1 MTSNSA
7 KIAIKASGFLSKRRG
22 LFLFKLLL
30 SFAILSYLVSHLD
43 AEELLAALRDV
54 RLSALVM
61 ACGLLPLNI
70 GLQFFKWHY
79 LLRRA
84 VRPMIA
90 PRFSFYS
97 LLAGFPLGLL
107 TPGRWGELGRAFF
120 LPQLNERKV
129 MVLAAFD
136 KIFDLLLSLLL
147 GAIALLYLTA
157 KKMLPAELFMPC
169 VALLALVVMLNALAL
184 QPSALKSFLFLIK
197 RKTRAKPSSL
207 RVLTLF
213 SRKERATI
221 WLISFG
227 FALTYSLQ
235 FVLLLRGFVEV
246 PFFQGMLGVSAA
258 FFAKSLLPIALGD
271 LGVRE
276 GAAAFF
282 FARMA
287 ISPQAAFNASLLL
300 FLINLLLPSLLGMAL
315 IWKYR
320 ASPSFHSR
328 RKTLA
333 P

>member
-1 MTSNSA
+1 MPSNSA

-22 LFLFKLLL
+22 LYLFKLLL
-30 SFAILSYLVSHLD
+30 SFAILSYLVSHLN
-43 AEELLAALRDV
+43 AKELLAALRDV
-54 RLSALVM
+54 RLSAFVLV
-61 ACGLLPLNI
+61 CGLLPLNI

-84 VRPMIA
+84 MRPTIA
-90 PRFSFYS
+90 PRFSLYS

-120 LPQLNERKV
+120 LPQFNERKV

-136 KIFDLLLSLLL
+136 KVFDLLLSLLL
-147 GAIALLYLTA
+147 GAIALLYLTS
-157 KKMLPAELFMPC
+157 KKMLPAELFLSC
-169 VALLALVVMLNALAL
+169 VALLAFVVMLHVLAL

-213 SRKERATI
+213 SRKDLVTL
-221 WLISFG
+221 WLVSFG

-235 FVLLLRGFVEV
+235 FVLLLRGLAEV
-246 PFFQGMLGVSAA
+246 TFFEGMIGASAA
-258 FFAKSLLPIALGD
+258 FLAKSLLPIALGD

-300 FLINLLLPSLLGMAL
+300 FLINLLLPSLLGMTL

-320 ASPSFHSR
+320 ASPNFSSQ
-328 RKTLA
+328 RKTLT